1 MLQPFPLF
9 IGWRYT
15 RAKAE
20 NKFVSIISGF
30 SMLGIMIG
38 VMALIVILSVMNGFE
53 KEMRER
59 ILGMV
64 SHVTVSSLDD
74 GFSDWQKMQKKLNKV
89 PRVLASAPYTEGQVM
104 LVNGKKVTGVQ
115 IRGILPATEKDVS
128 KIANNISIGELEY
141 LKENRF
147 GIILGTNLARYL
159 KAEIGQKITLIT
171 PQVNVTIAG
180 VVPRLKRFKVV
191 GIFDVGMYE
200 YDRNMALV
208 HLSDAGKLF
217 GIKKDAAGGLR
228 FKIDDMFASW
238 RVRSDMREVVGKGYW
253 ISDWTLKHKNYFR
266 AVATEKT
273 VMFVILGLIVFV
285 AAFNIVSTL
294 VIIVTEKQSD
304 IAILRTLGASPANIM
319 QIFLTQGLT
328 IGIIGTLLGVG
339 SGVLLAANIETI
351 VPAIE
356 SLFNVEFLAAD
367 LYYISDVPSDLR
379 LFDVFKIGTMSIM
392 LSLLATIFPAF
403 KAAKTNPATAL
414 RSE

>member
-1 MLQPFPLF
+1 MLQPFVLF

-15 RAKAE
+15 KAKSQ

-30 SMLGIMIG
+30 SMLGIMVG

-74 GFSDWQKMQKKLNKV
+74 GFSNWQKVAKQLEKV
-89 PRVLASAPYTEGQVM
+89 PRVLSSAPYTEGQVM

-115 IRGILPATEKDVS
+115 IRGVIPKEEKKVS
-128 KIANNISIGELEY
+128 KIANNISSGQLEF
-141 LKENRF
+141 LKPKKY

-159 KAEIGQKITLIT
+159 KAKIGEKITLIT
-171 PQVNVTIAG
+171 PQANVTITG
-180 VVPRLKRFKVV
+180 VVPRLKRFTVV
-191 GIFDVGMYE
+191 GIFDIGMYE
-200 YDRNMALV
+200 YDRNMALI
-208 HLSDAGKLF
+208 HLSDAGKIF
-217 GIKKDAAGGLR
+217 GIKEGAAGGLR

-238 RVRSDMREVVGKGYW
+238 RVRSDMRAAVGKNYW

-285 AAFNIVSTL
+285 AAFNIISTL
-294 VIIVTEKQSD
+294 VIIVTEKKAD

-319 QIFLTQGLT
+319 QVFLTQGIT
-328 IGIIGTLLGVG
+328 IGIIGTILGVI
-339 SGVLLAANIETI
+339 SGVLLAINVETI

-356 SLFNVEFLAAD
+356 NFFNVEFLADD

-379 LFDVFKIGTMSIM
+379 ASDVIKITIVSLM
-392 LSLLATIFPAF
+392 LSLLATIFPAY